1 VIFHITAV
9 QHRRGGW
16 HAIALHCAP
25 VTVPLMTI
33 QSALAAWPYPRWI
46 AHRGAGTLAP
56 ENTLAAFRLGASH
69 GYRMFECDV
78 KLSRDGVSFLL
89 HDDTLTRTTQA
100 LTPIPNPQA
109 STVAGDYPWH
119 TLAQYDAGSWHSS
132 AYAGEPLAT
141 LAQIARFCISNC
153 CFLNIEVKP
162 TTGTERKTGE
172 VVARHTARLWKG
184 VAVPPLLTSFD
195 IAALEGALATQPELP
210 RGLLIHAL
218 EDQSWAQWLGQATRL
233 QCQAIVCNYELWN
246 AESVALAKAAGFR
259 LLSYTV
265 NDDAAAA
272 QLQTWGT
279 DGIITDRVNHFV
291 PSA

>member
-1 VIFHITAV
+1 
-9 QHRRGGW
+9 
-16 HAIALHCAP
+16 
-25 VTVPLMTI
+25 MTI

-78 KLSRDGVSFLL
+78 KLSRDGVPFLL

-100 LTPIPNPQA
+100 LTPIQNPQA

-141 LAQIARFCISNC
+141 LAQIARFCISNS

-172 VVARHTARLWKG
+172 VVAQHSARLWKG